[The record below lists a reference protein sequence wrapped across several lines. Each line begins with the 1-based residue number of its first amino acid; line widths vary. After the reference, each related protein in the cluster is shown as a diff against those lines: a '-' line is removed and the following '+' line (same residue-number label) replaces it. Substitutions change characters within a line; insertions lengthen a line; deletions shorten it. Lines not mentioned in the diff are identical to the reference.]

1 MFEVQYQ
8 FSAGQIHMHET
19 WMLNYPILYMPFI
32 DGIHLWLLHSTA
44 SNINVYI
51 EQETK
56 LIDIPNCAKVQSL
69 NKRQPA
75 SKEGLQKA

>member
-1 MFEVQYQ
+1 
-8 FSAGQIHMHET
+8 
-19 WMLNYPILYMPFI
+19 MPFI

-44 SNINVYI
+44 SNINVYF
-51 EQETK
+51 EQESK

-75 SKEGLQKA
+75 SKGGLQKAWKTSLTYSYTSERKLV